1 MNGSDSV
8 LNTPHTSP
16 LLEQWFFYRADTA
29 EPLCNYEFWEHD
41 SAMRLGLLLS
51 DIYECRVKVT
61 RSNTYLPPVR
71 VNVGG

>member
-16 LLEQWFFYRADTA
+16 LPKRYFFYTA
-29 EPLCNYEFWEHD
+29 LFAVPLCNYEFWEHS
-41 SAMRLGLLLS
+41 SAVRLAHLLS
-51 DIYECRVKVT
+51 EIHGHRIVMT
-61 RSNTYLPPVR
+61 TSNTYLPPVR